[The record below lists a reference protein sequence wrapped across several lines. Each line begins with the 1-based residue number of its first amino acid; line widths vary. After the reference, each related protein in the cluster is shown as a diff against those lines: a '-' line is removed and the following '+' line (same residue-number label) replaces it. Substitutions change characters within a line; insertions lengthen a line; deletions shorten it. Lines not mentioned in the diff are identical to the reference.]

1 MRLPR
6 ALWCGRV
13 SPLRQ
18 VVPANPPGHL
28 LAFAGV
34 FGAYWLAFPWMFE
47 AWGMAT
53 RVLALSYIVL
63 AALLWG
69 LKGGVLIALVNMPVT
84 WSLLTLL
91 HVEYEYVGWSL
102 GPCIAL
108 SLAAI
113 VGRLTDLRRAL
124 EVQYQQSR
132 QAAQALQAYRT
143 QLEQLVHERTAHLTR
158 ANQLLQHEVDAR
170 QRMAAALQASEEQY
184 RQLVENINEVIYA
197 TDAAG
202 VITYISPAVEAQSG
216 YTPPELL
223 GRVFVDVLAGEDR
236 PRLRQDCAHSG
247 AGPREPRTY
256 RMVTKAGA
264 LRWIRASSRPV
275 IHGDQIV
282 GWHGTY
288 SDITEQKRLEE
299 QLQQAQKLEALGT
312 LAGGIAHDF
321 NNLLAAIM
329 GNAELAT
336 LAVPPEAPVQ
346 RYLAQIT
353 HASQRAADLVRRIL
367 TFSRQHDLPRQVMP
381 LPPVVEDA
389 LQLLRATLPATIAI
403 RTHWASQVPPV
414 AVEATHIHQILLNL
428 GVNAAHAM
436 GGRGGRL
443 EVRVEAVMVDAHIAR
458 LSANL
463 QVGPYVRLSVSDTG
477 QGMDQATLA
486 RIFEPFF
493 TTKPAGQGTGLG
505 LSVVYGIM
513 QQHGGAITVD
523 SAPGQGTLFQL
534 YFPAAA
540 AAATAPPPPPGE
552 VRGHDAHVLYV
563 DDEGTLVGLMTQKL
577 ELLGYHV
584 TGCTAA
590 AQALQAFQARPHAF
604 DAVITDLAMP
614 DMSGLEL
621 ASALRH
627 LRPDVPIVLSSGY
640 MSPDDLAAAHRLG
653 IRHLLLK
660 PDIVQELAQ
669 VLHRL
674 LGEQD
679 IAERHGDK

>member
-1 MRLPR
+1 M
-6 ALWCGRV
+6 
-13 SPLRQ
+13 
-18 VVPANPPGHL
+18 
-28 LAFAGV
+28 
-34 FGAYWLAFPWMFE
+34 
-47 AWGMAT
+47 
-53 RVLALSYIVL
+53 
-63 AALLWG
+63 
-69 LKGGVLIALVNMPVT
+69 LIALVNIPVT

-91 HVEYEYVGWSL
+91 HVEYGYVGWAL
-102 GPCIAL
+102 GPVIAL

-124 EVQYQQSR
+124 EVQYQHSR
-132 QAAQALQAYRT
+132 QAEQALQAYQT
-143 QLEQLVHERTAHLTR
+143 QLEQLVQKRTAHLTR
-158 ANQLLQHEVDAR
+158 AIQLLQHEVDAR
-170 QRMAAALQASEEQY
+170 QRMGVALRASEEQY

-216 YTPPELL
+216 YTPAELV
-223 GRVFVDVLAGEDR
+223 GRVFADVIAGDDR
-236 PRLRQDCAHSG
+236 PHFLQHCAPG
-247 AGPREPRTY
+247 LAGPREPRTY
-256 RMVTKAGA
+256 RMVAKAGA

-275 IHGDQIV
+275 IHGDQVV
-282 GWHGTY
+282 GWYGTY
-288 SDITEQKRLEE
+288 SDITEHRLLEE
-299 QLQQAQKLEALGT
+299 QLQQAQKMEALGT

-329 GNAELAT
+329 GSAELAT

-346 RYLAQIT
+346 RHLAQIH

-367 TFSRQHDLPRQVMP
+367 TFSRQPDLRRQVMP
-381 LPPVVEDA
+381 LQPVVEDA

-403 RTHWASQVPPV
+403 RTHCASQVPPV

-443 EVRVEAVMVDAHIAR
+443 DVRVEAVTVDAQTAP

-463 QVGPYVRLSVSDTG
+463 HGGPYVRLSVSDTG

-513 QQHGGAITVD
+513 QQHGGAITVS
-523 SAPGQGTLFQL
+523 SAPGQGTMFQL
-534 YFPAAA
+534 YFPAAD
-540 AAATAPPPPPGE
+540 AAATAPPPPQE
-552 VRGHDAHVLYV
+552 ERCGHDAHVLYV
-563 DDEGTLVGLMTQKL
+563 DDEGTLVFLMTQKL

-584 TGCTAA
+584 TGCTDA

-614 DMSGLEL
+614 DMSGFEL
-621 ASALRH
+621 AAALRH
-627 LRPDVPIVLSSGY
+627 IRPDVPIVLASGY
-640 MSPDDLAAAHRLG
+640 MSPDDLAAAHHLG
-653 IRHLLLK
+653 IHHLLLK

-674 LGEQD
+674 LGAQRTAEQQGSK
-679 IAERHGDK
+679 EEG